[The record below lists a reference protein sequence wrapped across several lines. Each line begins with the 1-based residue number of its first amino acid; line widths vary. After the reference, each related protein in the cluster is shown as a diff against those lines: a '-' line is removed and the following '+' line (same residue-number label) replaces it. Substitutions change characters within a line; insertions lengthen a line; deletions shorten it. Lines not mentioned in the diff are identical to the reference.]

1 MYRMSK
7 CVHIVK
13 NNEIV
18 VAFNDYNFKV
28 IDLDKDLYSVVERIE
43 GIEESIVEN
52 TEELRYLLD
61 NKFLV
66 KKDEDELEKRQQ
78 KREFIRQRIMKEGVT
93 SKIGY
98 LRISL
103 TEQCNLRCKYCFV
116 NDIVDKSS
124 NITEELFCKA
134 VEMLIQNSRN
144 PRIQY
149 FGGEPLLR
157 MELIEL
163 GHEILN
169 AAKKKGQI
177 DSFIEEIVTNGTLLT
192 KDKIDFFVNNEMG
205 LIFSVDGWKEIHDKN
220 RVDIY
225 GKGSFNT
232 VIEKFQAFIESGG
245 KAEIIITPNK
255 DNIELLDQIT
265 QFFVETYDLKKVS
278 INAPQP
284 NEKGWDIDGKTLAEK
299 IINIYLYCE
308 KHDILLSA
316 PGMNL
321 VQNLLKKRYQIFSCV
336 NYGTLKHRKWGMYLL
351 GTGKISYCNV
361 ECSENSEE
369 WFNNFNIGRKIDQ
382 WHMKNNYS
390 EECLTCLAYSV
401 CGGPCGMEREMI
413 KNVEIMH
420 NKCAF
425 NKKIVE
431 WALTR

>member
-1 MYRMSK
+1 MS
-7 CVHIVK
+7 
-13 NNEIV
+13 N
-18 VAFNDYNFKV
+18 
-28 IDLDKDLYSVVERIE
+28 
-43 GIEESIVEN
+43 
-52 TEELRYLLD
+52 
-61 NKFLV
+61 LV
-66 KKDEDELEKRQQ
+66 
-78 KREFIRQRIMKEGVT
+78 T
-93 SKIGY
+93 
-98 LRISL
+98 
-103 TEQCNLRCKYCFV
+103 
-116 NDIVDKSS
+116 
-124 NITEELFCKA
+124 A
-134 VEMLIQNSRN
+134 
-144 PRIQY
+144 
-149 FGGEPLLR
+149 
-157 MELIEL
+157 
-163 GHEILN
+163 HEI
-169 AAKKKGQI
+169 
-177 DSFIEEIVTNGTLLT
+177 TN
-192 KDKIDFFVNNEMG
+192 
-205 LIFSVDGWKEIHDKN
+205 SWKEIHDKN

-401 CGGPCGMEREMI
+401 CGGPCSMEREMI